1 MFFEGKKVDIPQDQD
16 IDNITPG
23 STPNTTLV
31 ERNHPILSTKK
42 TAPEAL
48 CDISRFLTDNE
59 TFKKLTKAFLLILNM
74 VVGVL

>member
-23 STPNTTLV
+23 STPNH
-31 ERNHPILSTKK
+31 HPSREKSSNSVKKK

-48 CDISRFLTDNE
+48 CDISRFLTGNK
-59 TFKKLTKAFLLILNM
+59 TFTKLTKAFLLILNM

>member
-1 MFFEGKKVDIPQDQD
+1 MFFEGKKVDIPQDHYL
-16 IDNITPG
+16 DNITPG
-23 STPNTTLV
+23 STPNH
-31 ERNHPILSTKK
+31 HPGREKSSISVKK

-48 CDISRFLTDNE
+48 FVISRFLTDNE